1 MCGSFLSFPFS
12 PTLALSFFLIH
23 VFPRFAMA
31 HFWDVVAVFCL
42 WFIDYTDRFG
52 FAALHIQFILF
63 AHIVR
68 AIISSTNICKT
79 AIPVNTYV
87 CVISAPLNGRFCF
100 IFSTPCL
107 PCHCTSRAQ
116 TNHIK
121 LFLHSFASFV
131 SINIAFYGVCW
142 GLSSHRNLVFQSL
155 PYFCASVQWCLAGL
169 VLSIYKLKTMSSLPT
184 SSAHFS
190 IYFPRNKTNVRLAM
204 PSDAKIWRRAKNIE
218 IVNTN

>member
-1 MCGSFLSFPFS
+1 MNKTCVVRSFLFS
-12 PTLALSFFLIH
+12 HALSLSRCLFFLIH

-68 AIISSTNICKT
+68 AIIFSTNICKT

-100 IFSTPCL
+100 IFFQHSVRHAIAHLAHKQIISSCFYTAL
-107 PCHCTSRAQ
+107 QVLFQLILLFMGFVEVYHHTAIWHSSRCHT
-116 TNHIK
+116 
-121 LFLHSFASFV
+121 FV
-131 SINIAFYGVCW
+131 HLYNGA
-142 GLSSHRNLVFQSL
+142 
-155 PYFCASVQWCLAGL
+155 
-169 VLSIYKLKTMSSLPT
+169 
-184 SSAHFS
+184 
-190 IYFPRNKTNVRLAM
+190 
-204 PSDAKIWRRAKNIE
+204 
-218 IVNTN
+218 